1 MVTAARHR
9 VSLLA
14 LSLVLYAVVTTLLLT
29 LERPGLGL
37 GHLYYFPIAL
47 VAFATGPF
55 VGALAGASAALLF
68 NASVI
73 LNPNLPS
80 HLHPEQTAIRLV
92 VYASMGVLIGWF
104 SRRNRQLVGQLQ
116 KLADRDSV
124 TSLPNT
130 RSFQKAID
138 ARLDTGEPFALV
150 VGNIDELESG
160 DQTVDDVLL
169 RLADRLLA
177 AKRTTDDVARVGGD
191 EFAILG
197 ALDGGEDARTLALT
211 LEERITLAGD
221 SVTFG
226 WAQYPG
232 DGENALALYRAADER
247 LYARKVSRGFSLR

>member
-14 LSLVLYAVVTTLLLT
+14 LSLVLYAVVTALLLT

-47 VAFATGPF
+47 VAFATGPIA
-55 VGALAGASAALLF
+55 GALAGVAGATLY
-68 NASVI
+68 NTSVI

-92 VYASMGVLIGWF
+92 VYASMGLLIGWF
-104 SRRNRQLVGQLQ
+104 SQRNRQLVGRLRE
-116 KLADRDSV
+116 LADRDSV

-150 VGNIDELESG
+150 VGNIDELDGG
-160 DQTVDDVLL
+160 DETVDDVLL

-177 AKRTTDDVARVGGD
+177 AKRTNDDVARVGGD

-211 LEERITLAGD
+211 LEERIGLAGD
-221 SVTFG
+221 SITFG